1 MIRNAVFACLCTLVC
16 SLPIHAQDEPTPDT
30 PVEAYVRSEQLSY
43 DPFYVLPSQRGYKSI
58 DVGMRGND
66 VNRPGKATN
75 FFLMS
80 KFTPGDNVEVG
91 AQLTFGFLNES
102 ASNFSSL
109 MVGSKYS
116 LGSQRA
122 AAINLLMPAGDI
134 KNPGISLGVMNSL
147 ALGKQFEINGQLFL
161 GFLKGYTGGSGVV
174 IDALIEPVLIINSR
188 WVAYVDIKASSNTD
202 GFGSHLAVNGF
213 PNIDWVIS
221 DGNVLNMGVQF
232 GLAGDLKSRVTGLYL
247 TLLRT
252 M

>member
-1 MIRNAVFACLCTLVC
+1 MIKSAVFACLCIFAS
-16 SLPIHAQDEPTPDT
+16 SLSADQHPSEQYT
-30 PVEAYVRSEQLSY
+30 RSEQLSY

-66 VNRPGKATN
+66 VNKPGKTTN

-80 KFTPGDNVEVG
+80 KFTPGDKVEVG

-116 LGSQRA
+116 LGPQRA

-134 KNPGISLGVMNSL
+134 KNPGISLGFMNSIT
-147 ALGKQFEINGQLFL
+147 LGEQFEINKQLFW
-161 GFLKGYTGGSGVV
+161 GFLKGYTGGGGMV
-174 IDALIEPVLIINSR
+174 IDALIEPVLVIDQR
-188 WVAYVDIKASSNTD
+188 WVAYFDIKASSNTD
-202 GFGSHLAVNGF
+202 GIGDHLSVNGF
-213 PNIDWVIS
+213 PNIDLVIS
-221 DGNVLNMGVQF
+221 DGNVLNVGVQF
-232 GLAGDLKSRVTGLYL
+232 GLIGELKSDATSLYV